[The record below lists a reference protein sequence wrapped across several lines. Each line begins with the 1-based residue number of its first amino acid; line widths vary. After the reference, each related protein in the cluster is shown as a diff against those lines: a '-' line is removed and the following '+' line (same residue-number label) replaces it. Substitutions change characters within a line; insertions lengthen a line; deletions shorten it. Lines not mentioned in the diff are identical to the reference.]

1 MKKML
6 MALSLS
12 GALLGGSAVVWAEDA
27 ASTPVAAEQTMAATD
42 TAAATPETVV
52 TEVPATEEATPAAE
66 AAPTVDTGDTAWI
79 LVSTAL
85 VLLMTIPGLALFYG
99 GMVRKKNVLSTMM
112 FSLSAAILVSLIWV
126 IAGYSLAFSGT
137 GAYFGDLSKALLN
150 GVAFDALSGT
160 IPESLFVIFQMTFAI
175 ITVAIISGSIADR
188 MKYSAFMAFIAV
200 WVILVY
206 APITHWVW
214 AADGWL
220 FKAGALD
227 FAGGTVV
234 HINSGVAGLVAAY
247 MLGKRTGLG
256 RESMAPH
263 NLTLTVVGAS
273 LIWVGWFGF
282 NGGSA
287 LGAGAR
293 ASMAILVT
301 QVAAAAAAFSWL
313 VVERVVRGKASVLG
327 GASGAVAGLVVITPA
342 AGFVGVGGALVMG
355 LIGGV
360 VCFWGITAL
369 KRLLKADDALD
380 AFGLHAVGGMVG
392 AVLTGV
398 FYSDEIIK
406 AAGVVL
412 APTFAGQLWIQVE
425 GVLATIAY
433 SAVVTFIILK
443 VIDLVIGIR
452 VSADDERMGLDL
464 SQHGERIE

>member
-6 MALSLS
+6 MALSLT
-12 GALLGGSAVVWAEDA
+12 GALLGGTAAWAEETVTTPTSEVTATSTSEAPATIA
-27 ASTPVAAEQTMAATD
+27 AAPAAE
-42 TAAATPETVV
+42 E
-52 TEVPATEEATPAAE
+52 TPAA
-66 AAPTVDTGDTAWI
+66 PTPTAKLDTGDTSWI
-79 LVSTAL
+79 LISTAL

-112 FSLSAAILVSLIWV
+112 FSLSAAILVSLLWV
-126 IAGYSLAFSGT
+126 IAGYSIAFSGT
-137 GAYFGDLSKALLN
+137 GAYFGDLSKAMLN

-175 ITVAIISGSIADR
+175 ITVAILSGSIADR
-188 MKYSAFMAFIAV
+188 MKYSAFMAFIAI
-200 WVILVY
+200 WVLVVY

-247 MLGKRTGLG
+247 MLGKRIGLG

-263 NLTLTVVGAS
+263 NLTLSVIGAS
-273 LIWVGWFGF
+273 LLWVGWFGF

-313 VVERVVRGKASVLG
+313 VVERMIRGKASVLG

-380 AFGLHAVGGMVG
+380 AFGLHAVGGIVG
-392 AVLTGV
+392 AILTGV

-406 AAGVVL
+406 AANVAL
-412 APTFAGQLWIQVE
+412 APTFAGQLWVQVE
-425 GVLATIAY
+425 GVLATMVYSGIA
-433 SAVVTFIILK
+433 TFIILK
-443 VIDLVIGIR
+443 VIDLIIGLR
-452 VSADDERMGLDL
+452 VNSDDERMGLDL

>member
-6 MALSLS
+6 MALSLT
-12 GALLGGSAVVWAEDA
+12 GALLGGTAAWAEESVTTPTSEVTATSTSEAPATIA
-27 ASTPVAAEQTMAATD
+27 AAPAAE
-42 TAAATPETVV
+42 E
-52 TEVPATEEATPAAE
+52 TPAA
-66 AAPTVDTGDTAWI
+66 PTPTAKLDTGDTSWI
-79 LVSTAL
+79 LISTAL

-112 FSLSAAILVSLIWV
+112 FSLSAAILVSLLWV
-126 IAGYSLAFSGT
+126 IAGYSIAFSGT
-137 GAYFGDLSKALLN
+137 GAYFGDLSKAMLN

-175 ITVAIISGSIADR
+175 ITVAILSGSIADR
-188 MKYSAFMAFIAV
+188 MKYSAFMAFIAI
-200 WVILVY
+200 WVLVVY

-247 MLGKRTGLG
+247 MLGKRIGLG

-263 NLTLTVVGAS
+263 NLTLTVIGAS
-273 LIWVGWFGF
+273 LLWVGWFGF

-313 VVERVVRGKASVLG
+313 VVERMIRGKASVLG

-380 AFGLHAVGGMVG
+380 AFGLHAVGGIVG
-392 AVLTGV
+392 AILTGV

-406 AAGVVL
+406 AANVAL
-412 APTFAGQLWIQVE
+412 APTFAGQLWVQVE
-425 GVLATIAY
+425 GVLATMVYSGIA
-433 SAVVTFIILK
+433 TFIILK
-443 VIDLVIGIR
+443 VIDLIIGLR
-452 VSADDERMGLDL
+452 VNSDDERMGLDL

>member
-6 MALSLS
+6 MALSLT
-12 GALLGGSAVVWAEDA
+12 GALFGGTAAWAEETVTTPTSEVTATSTSEAPATIA
-27 ASTPVAAEQTMAATD
+27 AAPAAE
-42 TAAATPETVV
+42 E
-52 TEVPATEEATPAAE
+52 TPAA
-66 AAPTVDTGDTAWI
+66 PTSTAKLDTGDTSWI
-79 LVSTAL
+79 LISTAL

-112 FSLSAAILVSLIWV
+112 FSLSAAILVSLLWV
-126 IAGYSLAFSGT
+126 IAGYSIAFSGT
-137 GAYFGDLSKALLN
+137 GAYFGDLSKAMLN

-175 ITVAIISGSIADR
+175 ITVAILSGSIADR
-188 MKYSAFMAFIAV
+188 MKYSAFMAFIAI
-200 WVILVY
+200 WVLVVY

-247 MLGKRTGLG
+247 MLGKRIGLG

-263 NLTLTVVGAS
+263 NLTLTVIGAS
-273 LIWVGWFGF
+273 LLWVGWFGF

-313 VVERVVRGKASVLG
+313 VVERMIRGKASVLG

-380 AFGLHAVGGMVG
+380 AFGLHAVGGIVG
-392 AVLTGV
+392 AILTGV

-406 AAGVVL
+406 AANVAL
-412 APTFAGQLWIQVE
+412 APTFAGQLWVQVE
-425 GVLATIAY
+425 GVLATMVYSGIA
-433 SAVVTFIILK
+433 TFIILK
-443 VIDLVIGIR
+443 VIDLIIGLR
-452 VSADDERMGLDL
+452 VNSDDERMGLDL

>member
-6 MALSLS
+6 MALSLT
-12 GALLGGSAVVWAEDA
+12 GALWGGTAAWAEETVTTPTSEVTATSTSEAPATIA
-27 ASTPVAAEQTMAATD
+27 AAPAAE
-42 TAAATPETVV
+42 E
-52 TEVPATEEATPAAE
+52 TPAA
-66 AAPTVDTGDTAWI
+66 PTPTAKLDTGDTSWI
-79 LVSTAL
+79 LISTAL

-112 FSLSAAILVSLIWV
+112 FSLSAAILVSLLWV
-126 IAGYSLAFSGT
+126 IAGYSIAFSGT
-137 GAYFGDLSKALLN
+137 GAYFGDLSKAMLN

-175 ITVAIISGSIADR
+175 ITVAILSGSIADR
-188 MKYSAFMAFIAV
+188 MKYSAFMAFIAI
-200 WVILVY
+200 WVLVVY

-247 MLGKRTGLG
+247 MLGKRIGLG

-263 NLTLTVVGAS
+263 NLTLTVIGAS
-273 LIWVGWFGF
+273 LLWVGWFGF

-313 VVERVVRGKASVLG
+313 VVERMIRGKASVLG

-380 AFGLHAVGGMVG
+380 AFGLHAVGGIVG
-392 AVLTGV
+392 AILTGV

-406 AAGVVL
+406 AANVAL
-412 APTFAGQLWIQVE
+412 APTFAGQLWVQVE
-425 GVLATIAY
+425 GVLATMVYSGIA
-433 SAVVTFIILK
+433 TFIILK
-443 VIDLVIGIR
+443 VIDLIIGLR
-452 VSADDERMGLDL
+452 VNSDDERMGLDL

>member
-12 GALLGGSAVVWAEDA
+12 GALLGGTAVWAEEAVTTPTSEVAA
-27 ASTPVAAEQTMAATD
+27 ASTSQATATTAEAPVAE
-42 TAAATPETVV
+42 
-52 TEVPATEEATPAAE
+52 TPAAP
-66 AAPTVDTGDTAWI
+66 APTPTLDTGDTSWI

-112 FSLSAAILVSLIWV
+112 FSLSAAILVSLVWV
-126 IAGYSLAFSGT
+126 IAGYSIAFSGT
-137 GAYFGDLSKALLN
+137 GAFFGDLSKAMLN

-175 ITVAIISGSIADR
+175 ITVAILSGSIADR
-188 MKYSAFMAFIAV
+188 MKYSAFMVFIAI
-200 WVILVY
+200 WVLVVY

-247 MLGKRTGLG
+247 MLGKRIGLG

-273 LIWVGWFGF
+273 LLWVGWFGF

-313 VVERVVRGKASVLG
+313 VVERMIRGKASVLG

-380 AFGLHAVGGMVG
+380 AFGLHAVGGIVG
-392 AVLTGV
+392 AILTGV

-406 AAGVVL
+406 AANVTL
-412 APTFAGQLWIQVE
+412 APTFAGQLWVQVE
-425 GVLATIAY
+425 GVLATMIY
-433 SAVVTFIILK
+433 SGVATFVILK

-452 VSADDERMGLDL
+452 VNADDERMGLDL

>member
-12 GALLGGSAVVWAEDA
+12 GALLGGTAVWAEEAVTTRTSEVA
-27 ASTPVAAEQTMAATD
+27 AVSTSSATATTAEAPVAE
-42 TAAATPETVV
+42 
-52 TEVPATEEATPAAE
+52 TPAAP
-66 AAPTVDTGDTAWI
+66 APTPTLDTGDTSWI

-112 FSLSAAILVSLIWV
+112 FSLSAAILVSLLWV
-126 IAGYSLAFSGT
+126 IAGYSIAFSGT
-137 GAYFGDLSKALLN
+137 GAFFGDLSKAMLN

-175 ITVAIISGSIADR
+175 ITVAILSGSIADR
-188 MKYSAFMAFIAV
+188 MKYSAFMVFIAV
-200 WVILVY
+200 WVLVVY

-247 MLGKRTGLG
+247 MLGKRIGLG

-273 LIWVGWFGF
+273 LLWVGWFGF

-313 VVERVVRGKASVLG
+313 VVERMIRGKASVLG

-380 AFGLHAVGGMVG
+380 AFGLHAVGGIVG
-392 AVLTGV
+392 AILTGV

-406 AAGVVL
+406 AANVAL
-412 APTFAGQLWIQVE
+412 APTFAGQLWVQVE
-425 GVLATIAY
+425 GVLATMVYSGIA
-433 SAVVTFIILK
+433 TFIILK

-452 VSADDERMGLDL
+452 VNSDDERMGLDL

>member
-6 MALSLS
+6 MALSLT
-12 GALLGGSAVVWAEDA
+12 GALLGGTAAWAEETVTTPTSEVTATSTSEAPATIA
-27 ASTPVAAEQTMAATD
+27 AAPAAE
-42 TAAATPETVV
+42 E
-52 TEVPATEEATPAAE
+52 TPAA
-66 AAPTVDTGDTAWI
+66 PTPTAKLDTGDTSWI
-79 LVSTAL
+79 LISTAL

-112 FSLSAAILVSLIWV
+112 FSLSAAILVSLLWV
-126 IAGYSLAFSGT
+126 IAGYSIAFSGT
-137 GAYFGDLSKALLN
+137 GAYFGDLSKAMLN

-175 ITVAIISGSIADR
+175 ITVAILSGSIADR
-188 MKYSAFMAFIAV
+188 MKYSAFMAFIAI
-200 WVILVY
+200 WVLVVY

-214 AADGWL
+214 ATDGWL

-247 MLGKRTGLG
+247 MLGKRIGLG

-263 NLTLTVVGAS
+263 NLTLTVIGAS
-273 LIWVGWFGF
+273 LLWVGWFGF

-313 VVERVVRGKASVLG
+313 VVERMIRGKASVLG

-380 AFGLHAVGGMVG
+380 AFGLHAVGGIVG
-392 AVLTGV
+392 AILTGV

-406 AAGVVL
+406 AANVAL
-412 APTFAGQLWIQVE
+412 APTFAGQLWVQVE
-425 GVLATIAY
+425 GVLATMVYSGIA
-433 SAVVTFIILK
+433 TFIILK
-443 VIDLVIGIR
+443 VIDLIIGLR
-452 VSADDERMGLDL
+452 VNSDDERMGLDL